1 MILTLLDNLKLDY
14 ELHAPDSLVYRYL
27 DTLHISHQLLSI
39 TCVSKI
45 IIIIIIITS
54 SLVNSYLVLD
64 HQLSVV
70 NQ

>member
-14 ELHAPDSLVYRYL
+14 ELHAPDSLVYHYL

-45 IIIIIIITS
+45 IIIIIITS
-54 SLVNSYLVLD
+54 SLVNPYLVLD

>member
-39 TCVSKI
+39 TCVSKKKK
-45 IIIIIIITS
+45 
-54 SLVNSYLVLD
+54 
-64 HQLSVV
+64 
-70 NQ
+70 